1 MDPSHGAAAQA
12 EAGTGPQQ
20 GGLPFQR
27 AQHDAFRDGLA
38 ALREQHAVPAHPV
51 SRIQAATRPG
61 RSASE
66 STRARMQ
73 ADLYG
78 AAFPAR
84 AAIEEQILAR
94 FGRLPGP
101 GVPASSRLGLD
112 ALTGALD
119 GFSFEAYLGLPFEP
133 AEAQA
138 PDMHSQMEVRLGLGA
153 DVTKPVRRGII

>member
-1 MDPSHGAAAQA
+1 MDPAAAGVA
-12 EAGTGPQQ
+12 DASTTTAS
-20 GGLPFQR
+20 LPFHSQ
-27 AQHDAFRDGLA
+27 QHDALRDGLA
-38 ALREQHAVPAHPV
+38 ALREQHAVPSHPV
-51 SRIQAATRPG
+51 ARIQAATRPG

-84 AAIEEQILAR
+84 EAIETQILAR

-112 ALTGALD
+112 SLTGALD
-119 GFSFEAYLGLPFEP
+119 TFSFESYLGLPFEP
-133 AEAQA
+133 SEVQA
-138 PDMHSQMEVRLGLGA
+138 PDMHSQMEARLGLGT
-153 DVTKPVRRGII
+153 DVTKPVRRGIV